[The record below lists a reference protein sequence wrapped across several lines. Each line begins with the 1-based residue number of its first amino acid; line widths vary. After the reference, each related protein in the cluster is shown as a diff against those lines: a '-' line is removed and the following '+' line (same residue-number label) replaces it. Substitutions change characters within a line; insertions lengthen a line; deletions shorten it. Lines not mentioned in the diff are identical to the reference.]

1 MDIKKINH
9 NIKKRKDLINNL
21 KWFIKYD
28 AYQDERKA
36 ATTLLKSL
44 TLNVNSLEKGSK
56 KINDE
61 LDILK
66 TLDNVHIYDN
76 LKDLYDHKLS
86 NSDDDKSDYKALMI
100 ELEHLD
106 LERLIIE
113 VTPGN
118 GLSYWFNDPVEAYDF
133 I

>member
-66 TLDNVHIYDN
+66 TLDNVYIYDN
-76 LKDLYDHKLS
+76 LQDLYDHKLS

-118 GLSYWFNDPVEAYDF
+118 GFSYWFNDPVEAYDF